1 MKQLLLLFSLTF
13 QMKKSPVEFLKLFS
27 KCWVVSNSKTSLNT
41 NNYLENAAVNGDQK
55 PLFLRAMAEWVEAW
69 QTERIPNCEK
79 VTLTAQTSWALVRTQ
94 NSSFIE
100 NLLGE
105 GYDFVLISRLQSDPL
120 QRRFGQYRQ
129 MSGGRFL
136 VGLRDVTSSDRIIK
150 IKSLLKEDLD
160 IDNVKID
167 NTNDDE
173 TTSRLFSH
181 TGIVSC
187 SPEHLSLSDD
197 RGK

>member
-1 MKQLLLLFSLTF
+1 
-13 QMKKSPVEFLKLFS
+13 MKKSPVEFLKLFS

-41 NNYLENAAVNGDQK
+41 NIYLENAAVNGDQK
-55 PLFLRAMAEWVEAW
+55 PSFLRAMAEWVEAW

-79 VTLTAQTSWALVRTQ
+79 FTLTAQTSSALVRTQ
-94 NSSFIE
+94 NSSLIE
-100 NLLGE
+100 DLLGE
-105 GYDFVLISRLQSDPL
+105 GYDFILISRLQSDPL

-136 VGLRDVTSSDRIIK
+136 VGMRDVTSSDRIIK

-167 NTNDDE
+167 NTSDDE

>member
-1 MKQLLLLFSLTF
+1 
-13 QMKKSPVEFLKLFS
+13 
-27 KCWVVSNSKTSLNT
+27 
-41 NNYLENAAVNGDQK
+41 
-55 PLFLRAMAEWVEAW
+55 
-69 QTERIPNCEK
+69 
-79 VTLTAQTSWALVRTQ
+79 
-94 NSSFIE
+94 
-100 NLLGE
+100 
-105 GYDFVLISRLQSDPL
+105 
-120 QRRFGQYRQ
+120 

-173 TTSRLFSH
+173 TTSRLFNH